1 MAAIRI
7 QQQYEIDDVQ
17 TREIDDAVTKSA
29 RIPAIASRLLKLTSN
44 VRARAWLQWADAAA
58 ADMLHADFA

>member
-1 MAAIRI
+1 M
-7 QQQYEIDDVQ
+7 

-44 VRARAWLQWADAAA
+44 VRARVKEEKQAMGKACGPASHNEAYYVVTYRNNFKQT
-58 ADMLHADFA
+58 